1 MKKMLILMLLAL
13 SQVACATN
21 TKSQVNHEK
30 DVLYMNY
37 FHSTQRCP
45 TCRAIESETKAVLD
59 AIYPQDLQSGRIV
72 WQVVNIDDESS
83 ENLVEHYEVAWSS
96 LILEYNGKVINLTD
110 DGFSYARNDAPRFRQ
125 ILQSTIQS
133 LLP

>member
-1 MKKMLILMLLAL
+1 MLLAL

-21 TKSQVNHEK
+21 TKSQVDHKK
-30 DVLYMNY
+30 DILYVYY

-45 TCRAIESETKAVLD
+45 TCCAIEAETKAVLD
-59 AIYPQDLQSGRIV
+59 AIYPQELQSGRIV
-72 WQVVNIDDESS
+72 WQVVNIDEKSS
-83 ENLVEHYEVAWSS
+83 EKLVEHYEVAWSS

-110 DGFSYARNDAPRFRQ
+110 DGFSYARNDAPRFGQ
-125 ILQSTIQS
+125 ILQFAIQS